1 MEKERELRRAK
12 GLALA
17 FFGGAACLF
26 VLSLVLPQNW
36 WTGLLRAFAEAAMVG
51 ALADWF
57 AVVALFRKV
66 PIPIVSRHTNII
78 PNNKERIADN
88 LALFVRDKFLDTESL
103 VALIRRHDPAQILS
117 RWLRAPE
124 NAERLGEHLA
134 RFSLWLLDAME
145 GPAMQEFVRK
155 AVHRMIGS
163 VDLSQSAGTILQ
175 SLTRNGRHQELLDEG
190 LRQLAGV
197 LANEETQAFISRGLL
212 DWFKE
217 EYPFVERMLPAEA
230 TGMVGRKGADL
241 LVSVGARI
249 LARVSEDPQHPIR
262 QRFDTFT
269 ADFIDRLQRDPAF
282 IEKGE
287 DIKRYLLGDDTL
299 NGYIGSLWT
308 DLKHWLKDGL
318 EGEDAPLRR
327 RVVGAGAWVGQALA
341 DDARLREAL
350 NRNAEELVRW
360 FGPEVAQFLTVH
372 IADTVKHWDSAEM
385 SHQVEINIGKDLQYI
400 RINGTLVGGLIGVL
414 LYLLSHLPRVLG

>member
-12 GLALA
+12 ALALA
-17 FFGGAACLF
+17 FFAGAACLF

-66 PIPIVSRHTNII
+66 PIPVVSRHTNII
-78 PNNKERIADN
+78 PNNKVRIADN

-117 RWLRAPE
+117 RWLLAPE

-134 RFSLWLLDAME
+134 RFALWLLDAME
-145 GPAMQEFVRK
+145 GPAMQDFVRK
-155 AVHRMIGS
+155 AVHRMVGS
-163 VDLSQSAGTILQ
+163 VDLSKSVGMILEG
-175 SLTRNGRHQELLDEG
+175 LTKNGRHQELLDEG
-190 LRQLAGV
+190 LRQLASV
-197 LANEETQAFISRGLL
+197 LSNEETQAFISQGLV
-212 DWFKE
+212 DWFKD
-217 EYPFVERMLPAEA
+217 EYPFVVRMLPTET
-230 TGMVGRKGADL
+230 TGLVGRKGADL
-241 LVSVGARI
+241 LVSIGARV

-269 ADFIDRLQRDPAF
+269 GDFIGRLQRDPAF

-299 NGYIGSLWT
+299 NGYIGSLWI
-308 DLKHWLKDGL
+308 DLKHWL
-318 EGEDAPLRR
+318 
-327 RVVGAGAWVGQALA
+327 
-341 DDARLREAL
+341 
-350 NRNAEELVRW
+350 
-360 FGPEVAQFLTVH
+360 
-372 IADTVKHWDSAEM
+372 
-385 SHQVEINIGKDLQYI
+385 
-400 RINGTLVGGLIGVL
+400 
-414 LYLLSHLPRVLG
+414 